1 MDLLAYMLGKKSGG
15 GGGDEP
21 TGTITITSNGT
32 HNVKS
37 YATANVNVPSGDIP
51 SATGVEF

>member
-21 TGTITITSNGT
+21 TGTINITFNGT

-37 YATANVNVPSGDIP
+37 YATANVNVPSEDIP